1 MPPLSVKTYLCFL
14 LLLSFTA
21 AMAQPPAHD
30 SLQKAL
36 DKHVGRDTS
45 RIKLLNQLAR
55 AYFTQNPVLT
65 EQLSQEAMALSDSL
79 AFATGKI
86 WAIRNLSLVENSKGN
101 LDRQMQLSF
110 DALMLADSLKDL
122 RALGI
127 INNDIG
133 NVFIEQENPRQALRY
148 LKKALHIKRRLK
160 ESAEIARTLNNMGS
174 SYMRLDMPDSALYFL
189 KQSEQIKQTL
199 NDRRGLA
206 VTYENM
212 GLIYFTWQQYDEA
225 LRFQQQAADYYREAE
240 NLHGL
245 TKAYLNM
252 GQAQTMLKDF
262 KNAEKSLAAAA
273 TLNTSLKNAKN
284 EMIYYKN
291 RSQLDSARNNFT
303 AALANYKE
311 FAALNE
317 AFFNVQKTKLIANT
331 QQKYESEKKERENE
345 MLKKEQL
352 LHLATIQQ
360 QWMLVLAGALLLASL
375 FVVTIVIYRLYRR
388 QQELF
393 RQLNS
398 KSEEVSLQ
406 NHIILEQNAALG
418 NLNEVKDK
426 IFSVISHD
434 LRSPLAI
441 LEGLLFLLRD
451 DKISAAQF
459 RYYTDELWRDMKNT
473 AYMMDNLLHW
483 ASNQMK
489 GIGVK
494 ADDFD
499 ITTLISQ
506 EFELL
511 KTLARQ
517 KEVQLIH
524 HLNNQVMVYADPDM
538 IKLVLRNLINNAIK
552 FTPPGGII
560 TVSGKCDTQVIELS
574 IQDNGV
580 GIAPENQSR
589 IFSNIYY
596 STVGT
601 QNEKGCGLGLHL
613 SKDFVERNHGKIW
626 FISKPAKGTSFYFT
640 IPLSDEVDAA
650 PRPYTMIVQEQIP
663 VNMSPAE

>member
-1 MPPLSVKTYLCFL
+1 
-14 LLLSFTA
+14 
-21 AMAQPPAHD
+21 MAQPLAHD
-30 SLQKAL
+30 SLRKAL
-36 DKHVGRDTS
+36 DAHAGRDTS
-45 RIKLLNQLAR
+45 RINLLNQLAR
-55 AYFTQNPVLT
+55 AYFTKNPALT
-65 EQLSQEAMALSDSL
+65 QQFSQEAMALSDSL
-79 AFATGKI
+79 AFTSGKI

-101 LDRQMQLSF
+101 LDKQMQLSF
-110 DALMLADSLKDL
+110 DALILADSLDDL

-133 NVFIEQENPRQALRY
+133 NVFIEQENPRQALKY
-148 LKKALHIKRRLK
+148 LKKALFLKQQLK
-160 ESAEIARTLNNMGS
+160 ESAEIARTLNNIGS

-189 KQSEQIKQTL
+189 RQSEQIKRAL

-212 GLIYFTWQQYDEA
+212 GLIYFTWQQYEEA
-225 LRFQQQAADYYREAE
+225 LKFQQQAADYYREAE
-240 NLHGL
+240 NLQGL
-245 TKAYLNM
+245 TKAYLNI

-262 KNAEKSLAAAA
+262 NNAEKSLAAAA
-273 TLNTSLKNAKN
+273 TLNASLKNARN

-311 FAALNE
+311 FASLNE

-352 LHLATIQQ
+352 LHLATIRQ
-360 QWMLVLAGALLLASL
+360 QWMLVLAGALLLFSL

-489 GIGVK
+489 GISVK

-499 ITTLISQ
+499 ITTLINQ

-524 HLNNQVMVYADPDM
+524 HLNNQVTVYADADM

-560 TVSGKCDTQVIELS
+560 TVSGRCDTQVIELS

-580 GIAPENQSR
+580 GIASENQGR

-626 FISKPAKGTSFYFT
+626 FISKPEKGTCFYFT
-640 IPLSDEVDAA
+640 IPLSEEAETA
-650 PRPYTMIVQEQIP
+650 PRPYTMIVQEQVP